1 MLASLVLTAPSV
13 LAPAVAPTLGFGP
26 ERVGMFVGVAYL
38 AAMLSGLGSGGWVI
52 RIGAVRL
59 SQIAMLACACGTAAT
74 VAGLPVLLGVAAL
87 IIGAGYG
94 MINPA
99 ASSLLARHAPPANR
113 SLFFSIKQ
121 TGVPLGVALAGL
133 LFPWGLHTI
142 GWRPSIIVAG
152 VVCVAMALLL
162 RPMVKLLEPFEAVR
176 ITEPEDRTEAF
187 DAGARSSPT
196 GHPGA
201 GEPAHRAEPD
211 GAAPKS
217 RPGLMTVLSDPT
229 LRRLS
234 LTSFAFAATQL
245 CFITFLVSY
254 LNLELGQSLAL
265 AAGIL
270 AGSQVVSTASRIAWG
285 FVADRWIEPGWLLGA
300 LGLAMSAACVSLGL
314 LGESASTGLVVAA
327 ALVCAATTMGWN
339 GVFFAELTHHSSY
352 ANMAAL
358 AGASQFLTFSG
369 SMAGPVLFGEL
380 IRRGGSYGTAYLMVA
395 ALPAVAGAF
404 MLRAAMIGNRHP
416 APDSGS

>member
-1 MLASLVLTAPSV
+1 MTPRPGAALGSTLLVQMLASLVLTAPSV

-176 ITEPEDRTEAF
+176 VRARVPPAIRAQESRRTAPSQT
-187 DAGARSSPT
+187 APRRN
-196 GHPGA
+196 PG
-201 GEPAHRAEPD
+201 RA
-211 GAAPKS
+211 
-217 RPGLMTVLSDPT
+217 
-229 LRRLS
+229 
-234 LTSFAFAATQL
+234 
-245 CFITFLVSY
+245 
-254 LNLELGQSLAL
+254 
-265 AAGIL
+265 
-270 AGSQVVSTASRIAWG
+270 
-285 FVADRWIEPGWLLGA
+285 
-300 LGLAMSAACVSLGL
+300 
-314 LGESASTGLVVAA
+314 
-327 ALVCAATTMGWN
+327 
-339 GVFFAELTHHSSY
+339 
-352 ANMAAL
+352 
-358 AGASQFLTFSG
+358 
-369 SMAGPVLFGEL
+369 
-380 IRRGGSYGTAYLMVA
+380 
-395 ALPAVAGAF
+395 
-404 MLRAAMIGNRHP
+404 
-416 APDSGS
+416 